1 MPYATFE
8 DLIARYDENTIRDLG
23 SDGGTPVTDLNT
35 SPKIQEALAGAA
47 GAVNSAVRTAGM
59 YQVEDLEA
67 LEGDDASYLKDI
79 VCDLA
84 MFRLI
89 KRRPEMFSDAS
100 KSLGKWAHE
109 QLKTIREGYAVFPID
124 KNIEAGK
131 PSIAGPSHIDY
142 QNLNL
147 IPDRTRRYYPHRQQ
161 RLPLGR

>member
-8 DLIARYDENTIRDLG
+8 DLVSRYDENTIRDLA
-23 SDGGTPVTDLNT
+23 SDTGTPTTDLNT
-35 SPKIQEALAGAA
+35 SPKVTQALEGGS
-47 GAVNSAVRTAGM
+47 GAVNSAIRTAGM
-59 YQVEDLEA
+59 YAVEDLEA
-67 LEGDDASYLKDI
+67 LEGDDAAYLKDI

-89 KRRPEMFSDAS
+89 KRRPERFADAM
-100 KSLGKWAHE
+100 KDIAKWAHQ
-109 QLKTIREGYAVFPID
+109 QLKAIREGYAVFPID

-142 QNLNL
+142 QNLHL

>member
-8 DLIARYDENTIRDLG
+8 DLIDRYDENTIRDLA
-23 SDGGTPVTDLNT
+23 SDDGTPTTDLNA
-35 SPKIQEALAGAA
+35 SPKVLQALAGGA
-47 GAVNSAVRTAGM
+47 GAVNSAVRVAGM
-59 YQVEDLEA
+59 YDTDDLEA

-89 KRRPEMFSDAS
+89 KRRPERYGD
-100 KSLGKWAHE
+100 SLKAIGKWAHE

-147 IPDRTRRYYPHRQQ
+147 IPDRTRRYYPNHKQ